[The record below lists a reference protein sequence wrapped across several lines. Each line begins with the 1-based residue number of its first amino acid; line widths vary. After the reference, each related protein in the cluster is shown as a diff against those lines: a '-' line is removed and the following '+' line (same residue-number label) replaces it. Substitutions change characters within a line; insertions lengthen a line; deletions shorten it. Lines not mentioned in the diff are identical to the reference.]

1 MQMILQLFI
10 QKGLKVLFDWKYKAF
25 FYTQLHLFT
34 YFLKRLC
41 IHLLFEKF
49 GNSTQNFILGF
60 IGTIIIMLILDLFVF
75 HKKAHTVS
83 NKEAL
88 GFTLFWIALAMV
100 FSGVFYFEYGF
111 EAFSQFQ
118 AAYWIEKALSVDNLF
133 VFNSG
138 F

>member
-1 MQMILQLFI
+1 
-10 QKGLKVLFDWKYKAF
+10 
-25 FYTQLHLFT
+25 
-34 YFLKRLC
+34 
-41 IHLLFEKF
+41 
-49 GNSTQNFILGF
+49 
-60 IGTIIIMLILDLFVF
+60 MLILDLFVF

-118 AAYWIEKALSVDNLF
+118 AAYWIEKALSVENLF
-133 VFNSG
+133 VLFWFLAFLRFLRDINTKSSFMG
-138 F
+138 YFEQSSSVQSLFLLE